1 MSNHAMALRKLGWD
15 SVWISRVDSDLA
27 ISSLSDHASLELTP
41 LDKHQRLMITLVV
54 WPDPSTIYVELH
66 GEDGSHVSLVTL
78 KQLLLVAE
86 AMFAEGFAEK
96 DGDHDGH

>member
-41 LDKHQRLMITLVV
+41 LDKHQRLMITLVA
-54 WPDPSTIYVELH
+54 WPDPSTIHVELH
-66 GEDGSHVSLVTL
+66 GETGSHVSLATL
-78 KQLLLVAE
+78 KKLLEVAE
-86 AMFAEGFAEK
+86 AIFTEGLAAK
-96 DGDHDGH
+96 GVDHTGI